1 MLAELDELETGGATV
16 EPDIIEGS
24 DPANALMR
32 VAEARNADEI
42 VVGSRARGRFRSM
55 LGSVS
60 HELIERAD
68 RPVVIVA
75 RGAVDDN
82 H

>member
-1 MLAELDELETGGATV
+1 MPVATAA
-16 EPDIIEGS
+16 PQ
-24 DPANALMR
+24 NAD
-32 VAEARNADEI
+32 VRNADEI

-68 RPVVIVA
+68 RPVVIVT
-75 RGAVDDN
+75 RGAIDDN
-82 H
+82 Q